1 MTANLMTE
9 QTSKPTAQPT
19 PPPPTS
25 RRLEPTVREIVEKAR
40 SAPIGS
46 RGAWI
51 TAMTTSVLLWASF
64 TPLDWGWLG
73 WIALVP
79 LCLQVRIQRPTRAMY
94 RVSYAAGLAWSLLSL
109 QWMRLGDVS
118 MYPAWI
124 ALSFYL
130 AMYFPAF
137 LATARAAVHRF
148 RLPLVLAVPLCWTG
162 LEFARARLM
171 TGFAWYFLGHT
182 QHAWT
187 EMIQISDLVGAY
199 GVSFIVAMSSACI
212 AALIPTAWIERL
224 KLVAPVKVP
233 EEFSHL
239 PAEGMLPDGDE
250 TQVRRRQWIALAAT
264 LSVILAAFVYGV
276 VRRSQADFQPGPRV
290 ALIQG
295 NFPTSLKHDP
305 QEMPR
310 IFQYHDAL
318 TGMSVRHQP
327 DVIVWPETMFT
338 WPLQEQIGTL
348 SETDLLSIAPKDPN
362 FNRFKWVESWSDP
375 GVRDNLR
382 EMSQRAGAAMFIG
395 IQTWVAQRG
404 GLKAYNSAAFVTP
417 SKGYVDRYDK
427 MHRVIFGEYVPLKD
441 EAPWLRALTPFPE
454 DYGISKGDGPK
465 VFQHGGWN
473 FAPIICFEDTV
484 PELVRDI
491 AHRSERVDVF
501 VNLTNDGWFAGSSEA
516 DQHLITASFRAVE
529 CRTPIVR
536 AVNTGISAVIDGD
549 GVVVEPHAFIDGDA
563 KKSEVVRNSMR
574 DPKTGRWYR
583 SLNAA
588 IVADVPLDRRVSLY
602 VRHGDWFAGSCGGAT
617 LLFACLGVFLR
628 RKPA

>member
-250 TQVRRRQWIALAAT
+250 TLIRRRQWIALAAT